1 MIALISLLII
11 IGALLPS
18 LAWLF
23 FFLKEDVH
31 PEPKRL
37 IIYTFGIGA
46 LITIPT
52 LLIQIAFQN
61 FLLVSVGTI
70 LLVIILALIEELSKF
85 LAAYFAIHKNPAF
98 DEPIDAMIYM
108 IVAALGFAT
117 IENLFILSNILT
129 TTTSASLSQATN
141 VLLLRFVGATLL
153 HVLASG
159 LLGFYWAKG
168 KLEARVAPFLVK
180 GIIVATLIHTIFNY
194 LVLKFE
200 NNNLLYAGI
209 FLIVASFFVLQDFE
223 KLKTKDIWR

>member
-1 MIALISLLII
+1 MIALISFLII
-11 IGALLPS
+11 IGAILPS

-37 IIYTFGIGA
+37 IIYTFSIGA
-46 LITIPT
+46 LVTIPT
-52 LLIQIAFQN
+52 LLIQIIFQN
-61 FLLVSVGTI
+61 FLLVSTGTVLI
-70 LLVIILALIEELSKF
+70 VIILALIEELSKF
-85 LAAYFAIHKNPAF
+85 LAAYFAINKNPAF

-108 IVAALGFAT
+108 VVAALGFAT

-129 TTTSASLSQATN
+129 TTDSALLSQAAN
-141 VLLLRFVGATLL
+141 VLILRFVGATLL

-168 KLEARVAPFLVK
+168 KLKARTAPFLVK
-180 GIIVATLIHTIFNY
+180 GVIIATLVHTIFNY
-194 LVLKFE
+194 LVLKFD

-223 KLKTKDIWR
+223 KLKTKDTWK

>member
-1 MIALISLLII
+1 M
-11 IGALLPS
+11 LPS

-37 IIYTFGIGA
+37 IIYTFSIGA

-61 FLLVSVGTI
+61 FLLASVGTV
-70 LLVIILALIEELSKF
+70 LLVIVLALIEELSKF
-85 LAAYFAIHKNPAF
+85 LAAYLAVHKNSAF

-129 TTTSASLSQATN
+129 TTAPALLSQAAN

-168 KLEARVAPFLVK
+168 KLGARTAPFLVK
-180 GIIVATLIHTIFNY
+180 GVIIATLIHAIFNY

-209 FLIVASFFVLQDFE
+209 FLLVASFFVLQDFE
-223 KLKTKDIWR
+223 KLKTKGAWR